1 LGLNT
6 DALSGKSLRR
16 LLGVKRA
23 LADKVPVMDKI
34 VYDEFSMFGENA
46 SEYGLPFE
54 KPPVVRRVG
63 VSVADGGELSA
74 LIWGTEAASYVLLHG
89 GGQNAHT
96 WDTVALALG
105 EPLLAIDLPGH
116 GHSFVPDV
124 SVGISPPIL
133 AEFVAEG
140 IAQLTEKPIH
150 LIGMSLGGLTAIVV
164 AATHPELVASLT
176 LVDITPGVKGAKTAA
191 IGAFVNGP
199 ATFPSFEELLART
212 IEHNPTRTEA
222 SMRRG
227 ILHNALQLDDGS
239 WMWRYRR
246 GGAASPIGG
255 SSPAGQGPNDG
266 IPSFTALWDQVASL
280 AVPVMLV
287 RGMRVQSVIDDDDEA
302 ELLRR
307 QPSARIEHFVEAGHS
322 VQGDMPVELAAVIA
336 DFTN

>member
-1 LGLNT
+1 ME
-6 DALSGKSLRR
+6 R
-16 LLGVKRA
+16 V
-23 LADKVPVMDKI
+23 
-34 VYDEFSMFGENA
+34 VYDEFSMFAENA
-46 SEYGLPFE
+46 SEFGLPFDA
-54 KPPVVRRVG
+54 PPVVRRVA
-63 VSVADGGELSA
+63 VPVADGNELSA
-74 LIWGTEAASYVLLHG
+74 LLWGTEAASYVFLHG

-105 EPLLAIDLPGH
+105 QPLVAIDLPGH

-133 AEFVAEG
+133 AGFVADG
-140 IAQLTEKPIH
+140 IAQLTTKPIH
-150 LIGMSLGGLTAIVV
+150 LIGMSLGGLTSIGV
-164 AATHPELVASLT
+164 AATRPDLVASLT

-227 ILHNALQLDDGS
+227 ILHNALQLEDGS

-255 SSPAGQGPNDG
+255 SSSAAASAQGGNVDNGG

-280 AVPVMLV
+280 TIPVMLV
-287 RGMRVQSVIDDDDEA
+287 RGMRSQSVIDEDDET

-307 QPSARIEHFVEAGHS
+307 QPSARIERFAEAGHS

-336 DFTN
+336 NFTSE

>member
-1 LGLNT
+1 
-6 DALSGKSLRR
+6 
-16 LLGVKRA
+16 
-23 LADKVPVMDKI
+23 MDR
-34 VYDEFSMFGENA
+34 VAYDEFSMFADNA
-46 SEYGLPFE
+46 SEFGLPFDA
-54 KPPVVRRVG
+54 PPVVQRVG
-63 VSVADGGELSA
+63 VPLADGNALSA
-74 LIWGTEAASYVLLHG
+74 LIWGTEAASYVFLHG

-105 EPLLAIDLPGH
+105 QPLIAIDLPGH

-124 SVGISPPIL
+124 SVGVSPTIL
-133 AEFVAEG
+133 SAFVAEG
-140 IAQLTEKPIH
+140 MAQLTTKPIH
-150 LIGMSLGGLTAIVV
+150 LIGMSLGGLTSIGI

-227 ILHNALQLDDGS
+227 ILHNAMQLEDGS

-246 GGAASPIGG
+246 GGAAAPIGG
-255 SSPAGQGPNDG
+255 SSSASAAAQGGNGGVPN
-266 IPSFTALWDQVASL
+266 FTALWDQVESL
-280 AVPVMLV
+280 TLPVMLV
-287 RGMRVQSVIDDDDEA
+287 RGMRSQSVIDDDDEA

-307 QPSARIEHFVEAGHS
+307 QPSARIERFVEAGHS
-322 VQGDMPVELAAVIA
+322 VQGDMPVELATVIA
-336 DFTN
+336 DFTSFTNSTSKS

>member
-1 LGLNT
+1 ME
-6 DALSGKSLRR
+6 
-16 LLGVKRA
+16 
-23 LADKVPVMDKI
+23 KVA
-34 VYDEFSMFGENA
+34 YDEFSMFAENA
-46 SEYGLPFE
+46 AEFGLPFVS
-54 KPPVVRRVG
+54 PPVVRRV
-63 VSVADGGELSA
+63 SISIADGNELSA
-74 LIWGTEAASYVLLHG
+74 LIWGPEAASYVFLHG

-105 EPLLAIDLPGH
+105 EALIAVDLPGH

-133 AEFVAEG
+133 AGYVADG
-140 IAQLTEKPIH
+140 LAQLTTKPVH
-150 LIGMSLGGLTAIVV
+150 LIGMSLGGLTAIGV
-164 AATHPELVASLT
+164 AAKHPELVASLT

-199 ATFPSFEELLART
+199 ATFASFEELLART

-227 ILHNALQLDDGS
+227 ILHNAMQLDDGS

-255 SSPAGQGPNDG
+255 SSSAAAAAQGGNGG

-280 AVPVMLV
+280 TMPVMLV
-287 RGMRVQSVIDDDDEA
+287 RGMRPQSVIDDDDEA

-307 QPSARIEHFVEAGHS
+307 QPSARIERFAEAGHS
-322 VQGDMPVELAAVIA
+322 VQGDMPLELAKVIA
-336 DFTN
+336 DFTR

>member
-1 LGLNT
+1 
-6 DALSGKSLRR
+6 
-16 LLGVKRA
+16 
-23 LADKVPVMDKI
+23 MDKI
-34 VYDEFSMFGENA
+34 AYDEFSMFAENA
-46 SEYGLPFE
+46 SEFGLPFAAQ
-54 KPPVVRRVG
+54 PVVRRVS
-63 VSVADGGELSA
+63 VPVADGGELSA
-74 LIWGTEAASYVLLHG
+74 LIWGAEAASYVFLHG

-105 EPLLAIDLPGH
+105 QPLVAIDLPGH

-124 SVGISPPIL
+124 SVGISPTIL
-133 AEFVAEG
+133 AGYIGEG
-140 IAQLTEKPIH
+140 IAQLTTKPIH
-150 LIGMSLGGLTAIVV
+150 LIGMSLGGLTSIGV

-227 ILHNALQLDDGS
+227 ILHNAMQLDDGS

-255 SSPAGQGPNDG
+255 AASAAKGHNDG

-280 AVPVMLV
+280 KMPVMLM
-287 RGMRVQSVIDDDDEA
+287 RGMRSQSVIDDDDEA

-307 QPSARIEHFVEAGHS
+307 QPSARIERFVEAGHS
-322 VQGDMPVELAAVIA
+322 IQGDMPVELAAVLT
-336 DFTN
+336 DFTS

>member
-1 LGLNT
+1 
-6 DALSGKSLRR
+6 
-16 LLGVKRA
+16 
-23 LADKVPVMDKI
+23 MDRV
-34 VYDEFSMFGENA
+34 VYDEFSMFAENA
-46 SEYGLPFE
+46 AEFGLAYDAAPL
-54 KPPVVRRVG
+54 VRRV
-63 VSVADGGELSA
+63 SVPVGDREELSA
-74 LIWGTEAASYVLLHG
+74 LIWGTSAPSCVFLHG

-105 EPLLAIDLPGH
+105 EPLIAIDLPGH

-133 AEFVAEG
+133 AGYVAEG

-150 LIGMSLGGLTAIVV
+150 LIGMSLGGLTSIAV
-164 AATHPELVASLT
+164 AAAHPELVASLT

-227 ILHNALQLDDGS
+227 ILHNAMQLDDGS

-255 SSPAGQGPNDG
+255 SASTIQGTDDG

-280 AVPVMLV
+280 KMPILLV
-287 RGMRVQSVIDDDDEA
+287 RGMRAQSVIDDDDEA

-307 QPSARIEHFVEAGHS
+307 QPSARIERFVEAGHS
-322 VQGDMPVELAAVIA
+322 VQGDMPVELARVIA

>member
-1 LGLNT
+1 MN
-6 DALSGKSLRR
+6 
-16 LLGVKRA
+16 
-23 LADKVPVMDKI
+23 KVA
-34 VYDEFSMFGENA
+34 YDEFSMFAENA
-46 SEYGLPFE
+46 SEFGLPLVAQ
-54 KPPVVRRVG
+54 PVVRRAG
-63 VSVADGGELSA
+63 VPVADGHELSA
-74 LIWGTEAASYVLLHG
+74 LMWGTEDGSYVFLHG

-105 EPLLAIDLPGH
+105 RPLIAIDLPGH

-133 AEFVAEG
+133 ASFVAEAM
-140 IAQLTEKPIH
+140 AQLTSKPVH
-150 LIGMSLGGLTAIVV
+150 LVGMSLGGLTAIGI
-164 AATHPELVASLT
+164 AATHPELVSSLT

-212 IEHNPTRTEA
+212 IEHNPTRSEA

-246 GGAASPIGG
+246 GGAGSPIGG
-255 SSPAGQGPNDG
+255 SSSTSVATQGANGG
-266 IPSFTALWDQVASL
+266 IPDFTALWEQVASL
-280 AVPVMLV
+280 TIPVMLV
-287 RGMRVQSVIDDDDEA
+287 RGMRSQSVIDDDDEA

-307 QPSARIEHFVEAGHS
+307 QPSARIERFTEAGHS

-336 DFTN
+336 EFTS

>member
-1 LGLNT
+1 ME
-6 DALSGKSLRR
+6 
-16 LLGVKRA
+16 
-23 LADKVPVMDKI
+23 KVI
-34 VYDEFSMFGENA
+34 YDEFSMFAENA
-46 SEYGLPFE
+46 SEFGLPFAAQ
-54 KPPVVRRVG
+54 PLVRRESVL
-63 VSVADGGELSA
+63 VADGNELSA
-74 LIWGTEAASYVLLHG
+74 LIWGGEAASYVFLHG

-96 WDTVALALG
+96 WDTVALALNQ
-105 EPLLAIDLPGH
+105 PLVAIDLPGH

-124 SVGISPPIL
+124 AVGISPSIL

-140 IAQLTEKPIH
+140 IAQLASKPIH
-150 LIGMSLGGLTAIVV
+150 LIGMSLGGLTSIGI
-164 AATHPELVASLT
+164 AAAHPELVASLT

-199 ATFPSFEELLART
+199 ATFASFEELLART

-227 ILHNALQLDDGS
+227 ILHNAMQLDDGS

-255 SSPAGQGPNDG
+255 TSSAAAAAQGSNDG

-280 AVPVMLV
+280 PMPIMLV
-287 RGMRVQSVIDDDDEA
+287 RGMRSQSVIDDDDEA

-307 QPSARIEHFVEAGHS
+307 QPSARIERFAEAGHS
-322 VQGDMPVELAAVIA
+322 VQGDMPLELASVLA
-336 DFTN
+336 DFTKP